1 MAPQLKII
9 SIILVSRDTVES
21 KLMRG
26 PTRRQSS
33 QSKKAEIISYYYQ
46 WQILKASG
54 KRKAKRSFTVSVK
67 TPNGTEDKT
76 TLKGSTGMARLRGSA
91 S

>member
-1 MAPQLKII
+1 MAALFNA
-9 SIILVSRDTVES
+9 DTVN
-21 KLMRG
+21 
-26 PTRRQSS
+26 
-33 QSKKAEIISYYYQ
+33 YYYQ
-46 WQILKASG
+46 WQTLKPIG

-91 S
+91 R